1 MNNVGLGGDCS
12 PAAGPGEGPGCR
24 SSPGYTDAIEYM
36 QGSKMKNHH
45 ESNSTNMTSSY
56 FN

>member
-45 ESNSTNMTSSY
+45 ESNSTNMTSY